1 MRPWPQFSQQLPK
14 YQGQKLGWDN
24 KGPGTQKSK
33 GRNPDS
39 WGCIVALG
47 TQLAHC
53 SPSPNG
59 SSLHLQHPTSL
70 LISLFNSQNH
80 YSAHLLTVH
89 HTLKIKARLP
99 GRALQSLQLWLLL
112 TSLSSLPVQSG
123 FHSCHSLLL
132 EQSSLPIFPA
142 ISTSFSS
149 SHWKKRPSSR
159 SRERLNCS
167 HRLALSPALPI
178 TWGHCLTFLGLNF
191 LSLSLSLPA
200 VYRSKGWDRVCLLHG
215 SPAIILPTTQ

>member
-1 MRPWPQFSQQLPK
+1 MWPWPQFSQQLPK
-14 YQGQKLGWDN
+14 YQGLELGWDN
-24 KGPGTQKSK
+24 EGPGTQKSK
-33 GRNPDS
+33 GRNSDS
-39 WGCIVALG
+39 WGWIVALR
-47 TQLAHC
+47 TQLTHC

-80 YSAHLLTVH
+80 YSAHLLMVH

-142 ISTSFSS
+142 ISTSFFS
-149 SHWKKRPSSR
+149 SHWKKKDQAVDQ
-159 SRERLNCS
+159 ERGW
-167 HRLALSPALPI
+167 I
-178 TWGHCLTFLGLNF
+178 TVT
-191 LSLSLSLPA
+191 
-200 VYRSKGWDRVCLLHG
+200 GWLWVQLCQLLEDV
-215 SPAIILPTTQ
+215 A